1 MAFLNA
7 TPKPDERSKAAD
19 PKYERALI
27 SRIERLK
34 KDKIPI
40 KMPPNPAPGI
50 IARLMEMGVTEA
62 AGMGSAPLSWLTID
76 AWQRVT
82 GVTLPAWEARL
93 LRDLSVAYLTES
105 RKAESENCPSPWR
118 SEVTQRERDV
128 ERARL
133 EMVLG

>member
-1 MAFLNA
+1 MAWLNA

-19 PKYERALI
+19 PKFERERV

-40 KMPPNPAPGI
+40 LMPPNPAPSI
-50 IARLMEMGVTEA
+50 VDRLTEIGMTEA

-82 GVTLPAWEARL
+82 GVTIPAWEARL
-93 LRDLSVAYLTES
+93 IRHLSIEYLTES
-105 RKAESENCPSPWR
+105 RRAESENCPSPWR
-118 SEVTQRERDV
+118 VQVTQRERDI
-128 ERARL
+128 EQARL